1 MNIALWIVQVLVAL
15 VFFVVGFMK
24 AFLPLETL
32 AETFQWVPSFPSA
45 FVRFLGICE
54 MLGAIGMVLPPLAHI
69 LPWLASA
76 AAGGFILTA
85 GGGTVVHLS
94 RREYSVISVNIVLII
109 FSLFIIYGRV
119 ALAPF

>member
-1 MNIALWIVQVLVAL
+1 MNIALWMVQALVAL
-15 VFFVVGFMK
+15 VFLVVGFMK

-32 AETFQWVPSFPSA
+32 AKAFQWVPSFPSA

-54 MLGAIGMVLPPLAHI
+54 ILGAIGMVLPPLAHI
-69 LPWLASA
+69 LPWLAIA

-94 RREYSVISVNIVLII
+94 RREYRVIGVNLVLMVL
-109 FSLFIIYGRV
+109 SLFLIYGRV
-119 ALAPF
+119 ALAPY

>member
-1 MNIALWIVQVLVAL
+1 MNIALWSMQALVAL
-15 VFFVVGFMK
+15 LFFVVGFMK

-32 AETFQWVPSFPSA
+32 AKAFQWVPSFPPA

-54 MLGAIGMVLPPLAHI
+54 ILGAIGMLLPPLAHI
-69 LPWLASA
+69 LPWLAIA
-76 AAGGFILTA
+76 AAVGFILTA

-94 RREYSVISVNIVLII
+94 RREYRVMSVNIVLIML
-109 FSLFIIYGRV
+109 SLFIIYGRV